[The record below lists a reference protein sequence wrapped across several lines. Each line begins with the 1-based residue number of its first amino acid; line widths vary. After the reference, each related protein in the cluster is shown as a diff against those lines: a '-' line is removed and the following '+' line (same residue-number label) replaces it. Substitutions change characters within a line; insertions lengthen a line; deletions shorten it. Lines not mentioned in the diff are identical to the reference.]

1 MKDPVRN
8 FPLVWP
14 LGPNF
19 SWKVAGLLW
28 PEGGERSSFYA
39 NRRDFVRLPSTES
52 RLSDSASFRKKSGF
66 CHFPLWLRLPRTLCR
81 CPAFDSVSSAGTKE
95 SARRRGPRVNKAVRC
110 GAEGP
115 EEAGGCSFN

>member
-8 FPLVWP
+8 FPLVRP

-28 PEGGERSSFYA
+28 PEEGERSSFYA

-52 RLSDSASFRKKSGF
+52 RLSGLASFRKKSGF
-66 CHFPLWLRLPRTLCR
+66 CHFPLWLRRPRTLC
-81 CPAFDSVSSAGTKE
+81 PSTAFDSVSSAGTKE
-95 SARRRGPRVNKAVRC
+95 SARR
-110 GAEGP
+110 EGLRIF
-115 EEAGGCSFN
+115 SSQ